1 MDTRTLTNPYL
12 EKTLDLGPIDA
23 PVLICGGAYSNLE
36 ALTALFEESDSLGF
50 DSNRIIHTGDVVAYC
65 ADPAA
70 TSHLLRERG
79 VHCIQGNMEE
89 SLGIGMSD
97 CGCGFEE
104 GSPCE
109 QLSAAWFS
117 YVDRETDD
125 DLRRWM
131 GHMPCQLTFSMSDMR
146 ARVVHGGV
154 REINAFIFTS
164 TPDEAIS
171 AEFSACDAD
180 IIIGGHC
187 GLPFTRGPLACGMD
201 AERIAPR
208 IWHNP
213 GPLGMPAN
221 DGTPRVWYSIITP
234 ENGAVRFEHH
244 ALDYDHES
252 AHRKMIEAGL
262 PEGYAQAL
270 ITGLW
275 PNLDILPAAERT
287 MTGRKL
293 TLENARI
300 SAPPAPSKV

>member
-12 EKTLDLGPIDA
+12 EKTIDLGPIEE

-36 ALTALFEESDSLGF
+36 ALTAFFEEADRLGF

-97 CGCGFEE
+97 CGCGFEQ

-125 DLRRWM
+125 DTRRWM
-131 GHMPCQLTFSMSDMR
+131 GRMPCQLTFSMSGKR

-154 REINAFIFTS
+154 REINAFFFTS
-164 TPDEAIS
+164 MPDEAMT
-171 AEFSACDAD
+171 AEFAAGDAD

-187 GLPFTRGPLACGMD
+187 GLPFTRGPFTPGQGTHLSGS
-201 AERIAPR
+201 R
-208 IWHNP
+208 IWHNS

-234 ENGAVRFEHH
+234 ENGAVCFEHH

-252 AHRKMIEAGL
+252 AHRKMVEAGL

-275 PNLDILPAAERT
+275 PNLDILPATECA

-293 TLENARI
+293 APENACM
-300 SAPPAPSKV
+300 STLPALRAV